1 MWDYWNLFKYMNSNL
16 KKNDW
21 LLRINLQCYS
31 NEIEIWIKFY
41 FYSEI

>member
-1 MWDYWNLFKYMNSNL
+1 MNSNL

-31 NEIEIWIKFY
+31 NEIEIWIKFH

>member
-21 LLRINLQCYS
+21 LLKINLQCS